1 MSRWQPLLAL
11 SLCVSVTAFA
21 QEPAPAAPPAA
32 TLSLQEALQQGRAHN
47 PTYRQSLNNEGPA
60 GWAVKNAYGAFV
72 PSATVSGGFNYTG
85 SGSSNFGGTN
95 VVKTSASVGSSYSI
109 GLDWALDGRILSAP
123 GEAKANQ
130 RATQEEM
137 NAANVQLQ
145 FDITTQYLT
154 ALQATAQVGVVRQ
167 QVQRNQ
173 TFLDL
178 ARARY
183 QVGQTTLLDVRQAEV
198 TKGQSDVDLL
208 VAVQAEN
215 DGKLELFRQMG
226 VIPTAPID
234 QIALTDTFPVT
245 QPAFR
250 LDSLLTLAEDANPS
264 LKALRERESASGY
277 AVTAAKGDFLP
288 SLRAQ
293 AIWGGYTQEYTDP
306 DLLVSSAYSGA
317 QGTAANCQ
325 FQNDII
331 TRLTSPMPYP
341 NGGVIPDCNAFAGL
355 NGTGSALDPAVEDDI
370 RTSNDVF
377 PWDFTTNPFQVFVG
391 ISWPIIN
398 GFSKER
404 RLSEA
409 KAAQDDAEE
418 QVRFTALQV
427 RTLVHSRFLA
437 LDATYR
443 GIEVASANRQAA
455 GDQLR
460 LAQDRYRLGSGT
472 ALELSD
478 AENNVQ
484 RAEGD
489 YVNAVYA
496 YHKAV
501 VALEAAV
508 GRPLR

>member
-11 SLCVSVTAFA
+11 SLCASVTAFA
-21 QEPAPAAPPAA
+21 QEPAPTAPPAVSL
-32 TLSLQEALQQGRAHN
+32 TLQEALQQGRAHN

-109 GLDWALDGRILSAP
+109 GLDWALDTRILSAP

-145 FDITTQYLT
+145 YDITTQYLT
-154 ALQATAQVGVVRQ
+154 ALQATAQVGVVRR

-178 ARARY
+178 AKARY
-183 QVGQTTLLDVRQAEV
+183 EVGQTTLLDVRQAEV

-208 VAVQAEN
+208 RAVQAEN

-226 VIPTAPID
+226 IIPTAPID

-245 QPAFR
+245 QPAFH
-250 LDSLLTLAEDANPS
+250 LDSLLALAEDANPS

-355 NGTGSALDPAVEDDI
+355 NGTGSALDPAVEDGI

-377 PWDFTTNPFQVFVG
+377 PWDFTSNPFQVFVG
-391 ISWPIIN
+391 ISWPIVN
-398 GFSKER
+398 GFTKER

-427 RTLVHSRFLA
+427 RTLVHSRFLG
-437 LDATYR
+437 LDAAYR
-443 GIEVASANRQAA
+443 GIEVASANREAA

-501 VALEAAV
+501 AALEAAV

>member
-11 SLCVSVTAFA
+11 SLCASITASA
-21 QEPAPAAPPAA
+21 QEPAPAAPPTA
-32 TLSLQEALQQGRAHN
+32 TLTLQEALQQGRANN

-60 GWAVKNAYGAFV
+60 GWAVKNAYGTFV

-130 RATQEEM
+130 RATQEEI

-154 ALQATAQVGVVRQ
+154 ALQAAAQVSVVQQ

-178 ARARY
+178 AKARY
-183 QVGQTTLLDVRQAEV
+183 QVGQATLLDVRQAEV

-215 DGKLELFRQMG
+215 DGKLELYRQMG
-226 VIPTAPID
+226 IIPTAPID

-245 QPAFR
+245 KPDFR
-250 LDSLLTLAEDANPS
+250 LDTLLALAEEANPS

-293 AIWGGYTQEYTDP
+293 ALWGGYTQEYTDP

-355 NGTGSALDPAVEDDI
+355 NTTGSALDPAVENEI

-391 ISWPIIN
+391 ISWPIVN

-409 KAAQDDAEE
+409 KAARDDAAE

-443 GIEVASANRQAA
+443 GIEVASANREAA
-455 GDQLR
+455 HDQLR

-501 VALEAAV
+501 AALEAAV
-508 GRPLR
+508 GRSLR